1 MYVIT
6 EYTRKQAKKLG
17 VTVKPSKNKKKKI
30 DVYRGSRRVASVGA
44 VGYSDYPTFIKRKG
58 LPYANRRRQL
68 YRMRHERDMYN
79 KGSNGY
85 YAANLLW

>member
-1 MYVIT
+1 MYAIT
-6 EYTRKQAKKLG
+6 EYTKRQAKKLG

-30 DVYRGSRRVASVGA
+30 DVYDGSKRVASVGA

-58 LPYANRRRQL
+58 VQYANRRRKL
-68 YRMRHERDMYN
+68 YRMRHKKDMHR